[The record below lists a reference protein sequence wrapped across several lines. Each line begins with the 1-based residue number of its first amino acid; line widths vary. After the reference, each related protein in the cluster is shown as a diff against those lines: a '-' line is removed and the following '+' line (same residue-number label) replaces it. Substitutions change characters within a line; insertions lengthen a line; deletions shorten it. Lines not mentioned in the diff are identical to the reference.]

1 MKLDAF
7 RKRLEG
13 IGDTDEN
20 DKVTLHRDLQ
30 IAIEMAEIQ
39 RTP

>member
-13 IGDTDEN
+13 IGDIDEKG
-20 DKVTLHRDLQ
+20 KVTLHRDLQ